1 MNPEELQELEERRRR
16 ILRER
21 EDLRRHFE
29 ENEERLIREVISRLS
44 IKDRLMRRLQT
55 RTIKTDR
62 EDGLGPFTSQT
73 RLMTAEEMAR
83 ALELDKMLREAGE
96 KQEKYLEA
104 MKGFRELRDDLCVTA
119 DLGRGFGTDPDCRA
133 TDDVVVAIVLNT
145 AAGAAVAVGEAIR
158 DVRKF
163 RGHP

>member
-1 MNPEELQELEERRRR
+1 MNPKELQELEEKRRQ

-21 EDLRRHFE
+21 EDLRRRFE
-29 ENEERLIREVISRLS
+29 ENEERLRREVISRLT

-55 RTIKTDR
+55 KTIRTVL
-62 EDGLGPFTSQT
+62 EDDLGSFIIET
-73 RLMTAEEMAR
+73 RLMTSEEMAR

-96 KQEKYLEA
+96 NPEKYVEA
-104 MKGFRELRDDLCVTA
+104 MKGFRELLADLCVTPN
-119 DLGRGFGTDPDCRA
+119 LGPGFWLDPGCPA

-145 AAGAAVAVGEAIR
+145 AAGAAVALGEAIR
-158 DVRKF
+158 NVRKF

>member
-55 RTIKTDR
+55 KTIRTVL
-62 EDGLGPFTSQT
+62 EDDLGSFTIET
-73 RLMTAEEMAR
+73 RLMTSDEMAR
-83 ALELDKMLREAGE
+83 ALEFDKMLREAGE
-96 KQEKYLEA
+96 NPEKYLEA
-104 MKGFRELRDDLCVTA
+104 MKGFRELLDDLCVTPH
-119 DLGRGFGTDPDCRA
+119 LGPGFWTDPDCPA

-145 AAGAAVAVGEAIR
+145 AAGAAVALGEAIR

>member
-55 RTIKTDR
+55 RTIKTDL
-62 EDGLGPFTSQT
+62 EDDLGPFTIQT
-73 RLMTAEEMAR
+73 RLMTSEEMAR

-96 KQEKYLEA
+96 NPEKYLEA
-104 MKGFRELRDDLCVTA
+104 MKGFRELLDDLCVTP
-119 DLGRGFGTDPDCRA
+119 DLGPGFWTDPDCPA

-145 AAGAAVAVGEAIR
+145 AAGAAVALGEAIR